1 MFIFKKKYIS
11 FFFLNLSSKFF
22 HYKININLFNL
33 FMFSFLNHIVLTEPS
48 ILLYPLLLEEEA
60 FVSNF

>member
-1 MFIFKKKYIS
+1 MFILKKYIS
-11 FFFLNLSSKFF
+11 FSFLNLSSIFV
-22 HYKININLFNL
+22 HYNNYINL

-48 ILLYPLLLEEEA
+48 ILLYPRLLEEEA

>member
-1 MFIFKKKYIS
+1 MFILKKYIS
-11 FFFLNLSSKFF
+11 FSFLNLSSIFV
-22 HYKININLFNL
+22 HYNNYINL